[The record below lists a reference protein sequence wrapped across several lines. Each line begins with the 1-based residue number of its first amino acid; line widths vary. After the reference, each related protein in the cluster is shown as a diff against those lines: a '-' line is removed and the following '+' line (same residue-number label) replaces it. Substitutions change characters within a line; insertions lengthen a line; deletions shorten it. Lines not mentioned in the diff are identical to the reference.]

1 MPSAESAS
9 RAGGMPKANT
19 DTSSRPF
26 GYIMK
31 TYPSKIDWWIPVV
44 LAAGPLISFIYGVA
58 TLSYSPLGGWICL
71 ITAIIIALIIF
82 LLAIP
87 CVYFITDD
95 YLIIRSGRLINEKI
109 PFDRIRGAELSSD
122 PESAPALSLAR
133 VRVNLDSGY
142 RLISPKNREDFISE
156 LTLHIQKAE
165 QDA

>member
-9 RAGGMPKANT
+9 RAGEMPKANMY
-19 DTSSRPF
+19 TSLQPF

-31 TYPSKIDWWIPVV
+31 TYPSKIDWWISVA
-44 LAAGPLISFIYGVA
+44 LSASPLIFLINGVA
-58 TLSYSPLGGWICL
+58 TLSYSPLGGWVCL
-71 ITAIIIALIIF
+71 IMAIIIALIIL

-87 CVYFITDD
+87 YVYFITDD

-109 PFDRIRGAELSSD
+109 PLDRIRGAELSSD
-122 PESAPALSLAR
+122 PESAPALLLAH

-142 RLISPKNREDFISE
+142 RLISPKNCEDFISE
-156 LTLHIQKAE
+156 LTSRIQIAE